1 MKLRL
6 QIVAALLVALA
17 AVPAF
22 GVGSCFAADPLRD
35 RAKGLFEV
43 IPTTPPALRGEPAT
57 PEKMSLGKMLYFDTR
72 ISENHDISCSTCHN
86 IGMGGV
92 DGRSSSVGHTG
103 QLGGRKVLTVLNAVF
118 NKTQFWD
125 GRAGSLE
132 EQVEAS
138 VMAFPGALLKSRGGP
153 VIPPA
158 EPANDTKQHAVAQLK
173 GIPGYVEAFAKAFPG
188 EADPIVYANIARAIA
203 AFESTLITPGA
214 PFDRWLVGD
223 DSALSDPQKQGLALF
238 IEKGCA
244 DCHNGINIGG
254 GQFARFGSMQNP
266 GPDFLPSDDWGRFAI
281 TRDIADKYVFKVPS
295 LRNIA
300 LTAPYFHNGR
310 VWSLKQAVAVM
321 SAAELGQKLTDA
333 EIDRIVEF
341 LEALTGKQPE
351 IVLPILP
358 PRVASTPRP
367 EK

>member
-1 MKLRL
+1 MNLRL
-6 QIVAALLVALA
+6 SIVAALLVTFAS
-17 AVPAF
+17 
-22 GVGSCFAADPLRD
+22 GSVAADPLRD
-35 RAKGLFEV
+35 RAKGLFEA
-43 IPTTPPALRGEPAT
+43 IPAT
-57 PEKMSLGKMLYFDTR
+57 PPPLRGGAASPEKLALGKMLYFDTR

-86 IGMGGV
+86 LGMGGV

-118 NKTQFWD
+118 NKAQFWD
-125 GRAGSLE
+125 GRAEDLE
-132 EQVEAS
+132 SQVTMS
-138 VMAFPGALLKSRGGP
+138 VMAFPSALLKSRGGP

-158 EPANDTKQHAVAQLK
+158 ELTKDTKEHAVAQLK
-173 GIPGYVEAFAKAFPG
+173 GIPGYVEAFQKAFPG
-188 EADPIVYANIARAIA
+188 EADPIVYANVAKAIA

-214 PFDRWLVGD
+214 PFDLWLLGD
-223 DSALSDPQKQGLALF
+223 DAALSEPQKQGLSLF

-254 GQFARFGSMQNP
+254 GQFARFGSMQSP
-266 GPDFLPSDDWGRFAI
+266 GTEFLPSDDWGRFAI
-281 TRDIADKYVFKVPS
+281 THDVADKYVFKVPS

-310 VWSLKQAVAVM
+310 EWSLKQAVAVM
-321 SAAELGQKLTDA
+321 GASQLAHKLTDG

-341 LEALTGKQPE
+341 LQSLTGKQPE

-367 EK
+367 EQEQ

>member
-6 QIVAALLVALA
+6 ALIAALLA
-17 AVPAF
+17 AFV
-22 GVGSCFAADPLRD
+22 VGPSLAADPLRD
-35 RAKGLFEV
+35 HAKGLFEP
-43 IPTTPPALRGEPAT
+43 IPATPPALRGKPAT
-57 PEKMSLGKMLYFDTR
+57 PEMIALGKMLYFDTR

-92 DGRSSSVGHTG
+92 DGRSSSIGHTG

-125 GRAGSLE
+125 GRAGDLE

-153 VIPPA
+153 IILAPELA
-158 EPANDTKQHAVAQLK
+158 KTTKQHAVAQLK
-173 GIPGYVEAFAKAFPG
+173 GIPGYVAAFAKAFPG
-188 EADPIVYANIARAIA
+188 EADPIAYANIARAIA
-203 AFESTLITPGA
+203 TFESTLITPGA
-214 PFDRWLVGD
+214 PFDRWLEGD
-223 DSALSDPQKQGLALF
+223 DTALTDPQKQGLAIY

-254 GQFARFGSMQNP
+254 GQFARFGVMQNP
-266 GPDFLPSDDWGRFAI
+266 GPEFLPSDDWGRFAI

-295 LRNIA
+295 LRNVA
-300 LTAPYFHNGR
+300 LTAPYFHNGQ
-310 VWSLKQAVAVM
+310 VWSLQQAVAVM
-321 SAAELGQKLTDA
+321 SAAQLGPKPTDA
-333 EIDRIVEF
+333 EIDKIVEF
-341 LEALTGKQPE
+341 LESLTGRQPE